1 MLVMNQIDQIKELQ
15 RQGYGAKEI
24 AARLSIDRKTTAK
37 YMQREDFNAVV
48 VTSRATSSRLDP
60 WKPQIDQWLEE
71 DRRTRF
77 KQRHTA
83 KRIHDRLLEEH
94 LEAYDCSYP
103 LVQRYLKKRKTES
116 KEPSGYLELVWAPAE
131 AQADFGEAQIIE
143 AGVQRTVKY
152 LTVSFPFSNGGYLQV
167 FGGETA
173 ECVAQGLK
181 DIFAHIGGVPSRI
194 VFDNASGIGRRIGE
208 QVTLTELFL
217 RFKCH
222 YGFSVSF
229 CNPASGHEKGHVEN
243 KVGYLRRNFLVPVP
257 TVASVEQWNKELLEL
272 AERDFQRPHYKKGL
286 PIAELFEQERRHLGP
301 LPERAFNVE
310 RFNRVHTD
318 GYGKFCLDGRHWYS
332 SAPELAGRELTVG
345 LRAHAVHVYR
355 EDGSLLCA
363 HRRLF
368 GESRSDSVDYFTSL
382 EALVKKPGAWPNSAL
397 RVGLAE
403 GTREALDGLAK
414 PDLRRV
420 LAVMSKS
427 ATAFGFDV
435 AVASLEEAL
444 RRGALDGYSLQAVSA
459 RIAFDGLQS
468 QADSAFDLRAYDQ
481 AFIAASGDQR

>member
-181 DIFAHIGGVPSRI
+181 DIFAHIGGVLSARALW
-194 VFDNASGIGRRIGE
+194 F
-208 QVTLTELFL
+208 
-217 RFKCH
+217 
-222 YGFSVSF
+222 
-229 CNPASGHEKGHVEN
+229 EKE
-243 KVGYLRRNFLVPVP
+243 
-257 TVASVEQWNKELLEL
+257 
-272 AERDFQRPHYKKGL
+272 AE
-286 PIAELFEQERRHLGP
+286 IAE
-301 LPERAFNVE
+301 
-310 RFNRVHTD
+310 
-318 GYGKFCLDGRHWYS
+318 
-332 SAPELAGRELTVG
+332 
-345 LRAHAVHVYR
+345 
-355 EDGSLLCA
+355 
-363 HRRLF
+363 
-368 GESRSDSVDYFTSL
+368 
-382 EALVKKPGAWPNSAL
+382 
-397 RVGLAE
+397 
-403 GTREALDGLAK
+403 
-414 PDLRRV
+414 V
-420 LAVMSKS
+420 L
-427 ATAFGFDV
+427 
-435 AVASLEEAL
+435 
-444 RRGALDGYSLQAVSA
+444 
-459 RIAFDGLQS
+459 
-468 QADSAFDLRAYDQ
+468 
-481 AFIAASGDQR
+481 

>member
-24 AARLSIDRKTTAK
+24 ATRLSIDRKTTAK
-37 YMQREDFNAVV
+37 YMQREDFNAEVV
-48 VTSRATSSRLDP
+48 PVRRTTSRLDP
-60 WKPQIDQWLEE
+60 WKPQIEQWLEE

-83 KRIHDRLLEEH
+83 KRIHDRLREEYP
-94 LEAYDCSYP
+94 EAYDCSYP
-103 LVQRYLKKRKTES
+103 LVQRYLKRRKAER
-116 KEPSGYLELVWAPAE
+116 KEPSGYLELVWAE

-143 AGVQRTVKY
+143 AGLQRTVKY
-152 LTVSFPFSNGGYLQV
+152 LTLSFPFSNAGYLQV

-173 ECVAQGLK
+173 ECVAQGLQ
-181 DIFAHIGGVPSRI
+181 DIFTHIGGVPSRI
-194 VFDNASGIGRRIGE
+194 VFDNASGVGRRIGE
-208 QVTLTELFL
+208 RVTLTELFL

-243 KVGYLRRNFLVPVP
+243 KVGYLRRNLLVPVP
-257 TVASVEQWNKELLEL
+257 TVADVKAWNTELLTV
-272 AERDFQRPHYKKGL
+272 AERDFQRSHYKKGQ
-286 PIAELFEQERRHLGP
+286 PIAELFEQERHQLGP
-301 LPERAFNVE
+301 LPARPFNVE
-310 RFNRVHTD
+310 RFTRVHTD

-332 SAPELAGRELTVG
+332 SAPEFTCRELTVG

-382 EALVKKPGAWPNSAL
+382 EALVRKPGAWPNSAL
-397 RVGLAE
+397 RSGLAE
-403 GTREALDGLAK
+403 GTRDALDGLAK
-414 PDLRRV
+414 TDLRRV
-420 LAVMSKS
+420 LAVLSKS

-444 RRGALDGYSLQAVSA
+444 RRDALDGYSLQAVSA

-481 AFIAASGDQR
+481 AFLAASGDRP